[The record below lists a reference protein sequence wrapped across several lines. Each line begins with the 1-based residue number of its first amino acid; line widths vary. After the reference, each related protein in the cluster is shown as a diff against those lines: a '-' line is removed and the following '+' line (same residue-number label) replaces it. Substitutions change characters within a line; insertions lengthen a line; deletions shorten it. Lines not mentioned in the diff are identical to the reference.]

1 MQFREI
7 FCVYIK
13 NRIKYTGAV
22 RGKMWSFLLWQ
33 TSTAVFLTI
42 CGVECLNVRVDQEQ
56 GDVELDEF
64 HFST

>member
-7 FCVYIK
+7 FCVHSK
-13 NRIKYTGAV
+13 NRVKYTGAV

-42 CGVECLNVRVDQEQ
+42 CDVECLNVRVDQEQ